1 MYGIPKY
8 GQSMYATS
16 NILDEDVVKKS
27 PDLMKYLPLYY
38 HSSNVT
44 QELMKAIAY
53 ELGKMIVEKEDVE
66 LQLNVDTATWGL
78 TYWENLLGLKT
89 NLEDSYE
96 NRRIAI
102 NAKRQGYGTV
112 TKEMLQTVIKNFVN
126 EQVAIKEYNNE
137 SRIVIGVNFNKGL
150 PKNIT
155 KILET
160 LDDIMPAHI
169 GYKIKYADTTWDK
182 LKAKYTWNSEGF
194 VQEQWE
200 NFVMI

>member
-1 MYGIPKY
+1 M
-8 GQSMYATS
+8 
-16 NILDEDVVKKS
+16 
-27 PDLMKYLPLYY
+27 
-38 HSSNVT
+38 
-44 QELMKAIAY
+44 IA
-53 ELGKMIVEKEDVE
+53 EKEDVE
-66 LQLNVDTATWGL
+66 LQMNVDTTTWGL

-169 GYKIKYADTTWDK
+169 GYRIKYADTTWDK
-182 LKAKYTWNSEGF
+182 LKAKYTWNSESF